1 MKKVLRNSSGAVGLR
16 RQPTPTM
23 INIEITAA
31 LAEAKASAVMITEGI
46 YTESGP
52 EYIAAITAIAAAQSR
67 PSPFA
72 ALAAENAALVF
83 LAACPE
89 VAMNA
94 INKRIAA
101 RAAKSPI
108 SDAAARAL
116 IGQD

>member
-1 MKKVLRNSSGAVGLR
+1 MTN
-16 RQPTPTM
+16 T
-23 INIEITAA
+23 EITAA

-72 ALAAENAALVF
+72 ALAAENAALAF
-83 LAACPE
+83 LTACPE

-94 INKRIAA
+94 IGKRIAA
-101 RAAKSPI
+101 RAAKAPI

>member
-1 MKKVLRNSSGAVGLR
+1 MKKVLRKSSGAVGLR

-23 INIEITAA
+23 TNIEITAA

-52 EYIAAITAIAAAQSR
+52 EYIAAITAIAASQTR

>member
-1 MKKVLRNSSGAVGLR
+1 MKKVLRKSSGAVGLR

-23 INIEITAA
+23 TNIEITAA

-52 EYIAAITAIAAAQSR
+52 EYIAAITAIAASQTR

-72 ALAAENAALVF
+72 ALAAENASLAFLV
-83 LAACPE
+83 ACPE
-89 VAMNA
+89 VAMAA

-101 RAAKSPI
+101 RAAKAPI

-116 IGQD
+116 VGQD